1 MFFGGGEICV
11 EVFGPKGAQNGPKM
25 KCLKFYEKSMRETF
39 LIFCSENKKNTGHSK

>member
-1 MFFGGGEICV
+1 MFFWWEKFCD

-25 KCLKFYEKSMRETF
+25 NCLKFYEKSMHETF